1 MVNINRFFPLFAL
14 LGAGTAYL
22 MPAWFSG
29 LKTSIVPLLVVIM
42 LSMGLTLDLQDFTNA
57 FKQKRAVITG
67 LILQF
72 TLMPLSALVISLLLG
87 LNRELTIGMVLVGS
101 VAGGTASNVICYL
114 AKGDVALSITMTAL
128 STLVGVVLTPLII
141 QLLIGEMVAIPL
153 VDMLVSLVKIVL
165 IPVTVGVVLNHFFKP
180 QVAKLAP
187 ALPII
192 SIVGIVLAISI
203 IVALNAGQFAQV
215 GPVILLAVF
224 LHNGLGL
231 ALGYTCCRLL
241 GFSHTVC
248 KTISIEVGLQNSG
261 LATALCI
268 KFFSPV
274 SAVPSAIFSIWHNLS
289 GAMLAGYWA
298 SRVRQATD
306 DPLRRSDIA

>member
-1 MVNINRFFPLFAL
+1 M
-14 LGAGTAYL
+14 G
-22 MPAWFSG
+22 
-29 LKTSIVPLLVVIM
+29 VIYI
-42 LSMGLTLDLQDFTNA
+42 L
-57 FKQKRAVITG
+57 IT
-67 LILQF
+67 
-72 TLMPLSALVISLLLG
+72 
-87 LNRELTIGMVLVGS
+87 
-101 VAGGTASNVICYL
+101 
-114 AKGDVALSITMTAL
+114 
-128 STLVGVVLTPLII
+128 
-141 QLLIGEMVAIPL
+141 
-153 VDMLVSLVKIVL
+153 
-165 IPVTVGVVLNHFFKP
+165 
-180 QVAKLAP
+180 
-187 ALPII
+187 
-192 SIVGIVLAISI
+192 ISI

-241 GFSHTVC
+241 GFNHTVC

-306 DPLRRSDIA
+306 DPLRRSDLPNVK